1 MTRWIAISIVLATT
15 HLAAADTASDLIK
28 QGLDQYKAGQYEDA
42 RRSLTKAYELD
53 GKPETLFALA
63 QAERLAG
70 DCKAAI
76 PHYRKVIELV
86 PDFNVAKLVQQN
98 LSLCGATE
106 PAPTDDPDAKS
117 DPVAAPPPTTIVRTE
132 VRPTDKLAV
141 MLFGIGALSI
151 GSAGG
156 LYLAASAN
164 RDAADKARTLGD
176 HDELFDRSKMQTTAS
191 AIAAGVGVALITVAV
206 VRWARGDAPGDE
218 PSTDGVAV
226 VPLSGGGAISFS
238 SSW

>member
-15 HLAAADTASDLIK
+15 TIAAADTASDLIK

-53 GKPETLFALA
+53 RKPETLFALA

-98 LSLCGATE
+98 LSLCGVAEPPPTEDTDAT
-106 PAPTDDPDAKS
+106 S
-117 DPVAAPPPTTIVRTE
+117 DPVQAPPPTTIVRTE

-176 HDELFDRSKMQTTAS
+176 HDELFDRSKIQTTAS
-191 AIAAGVGVALITVAV
+191 AIAAGIGVTLITVAV
-206 VRWARGDAPGDE
+206 VRWARGGE
-218 PSTDGVAV
+218 PSDKPGADVAI
-226 VPLSGGGAISFS
+226 VPLSGGGAVSFS